1 MGIQYEG
8 DSSEETL
15 RLVRENNRM
24 LKNMRRSSLIG
35 SIVKTIIWAALVFIP
50 IWFYLEYV
58 APVMQGLL
66 SAYEQAQSTNA
77 AAQAQLGALTEPF
90 ERFKAM
96 FGGQE

>member
-8 DSSEETL
+8 DSNEETL

-35 SIVKTIIWAALVFIP
+35 AIFKTIVWAALVFIP

-58 APVMQGLL
+58 APVMQSLL
-66 SAYEQAQSTNA
+66 SAYDQAQATNA

-90 ERFKAM
+90 ERLKSM
-96 FGGQE
+96 LSGGE